1 MRSLPEAPAE
11 EQRRDECALS
21 FCGRPR
27 KSAPDRYH
35 FSVDFCAFAVGH
47 DVDDAALSGGFQYPG
62 EQLRFALHEDLDDDE
77 GSTVSNALD
86 TDRFLK
92 TQVDV
97 LKSRGMAER
106 VVKKLNLV
114 RNQAFFA
121 SQDKGK
127 SLAKYT
133 DFEANDMAIRLLTKN
148 LGVVLPK
155 DSRIV
160 QVSYESNS
168 PEMSALIANTYVS
181 EFIQFNLQRKFE
193 SSSYAREF
201 LADQLVEVKQ
211 KLEQSERDLNAY
223 ARDAGLIRM
232 NVAPAGATQNNNGM
246 AAQQSGSVTTSS
258 LVQVNQAANEAKS
271 RRILA
276 ESRWHAINS
285 SPLLSATEVVTNQGM
300 QQLLTQKA
308 AITSDLEQ
316 DRARH
321 KDDYPSVRAGEAQLN
336 AINGQIQ
343 NTAIAIKNAIKAEYA
358 AAARTESELTQQVS
372 KLKAQTLNEQDSTV
386 RYGLLAREVDT
397 NREVYDGLL
406 QGTRN

>member
-1 MRSLPEAPAE
+1 MRSLLPKRLPRSSGGMSARYLFAVVRGN
-11 EQRRDECALS
+11 QRLIAIIFLSIFALS
-21 FCGRPR
+21 LLVTMLMTPR
-27 KSAPDRYH
+27 YQ
-35 FSVDFCAFAVGH
+35 
-47 DVDDAALSGGFQYPG
+47 AASNIQVNNSGS
-62 EQLRFALHEDLDDDE
+62 RFMKDLDDDE

-285 SPLLSATEVVTNQGM
+285 SPLL
-300 QQLLTQKA
+300 TQ
-308 AITSDLEQ
+308 
-316 DRARH
+316 
-321 KDDYPSVRAGEAQLN
+321 P
-336 AINGQIQ
+336 
-343 NTAIAIKNAIKAEYA
+343 
-358 AAARTESELTQQVS
+358 
-372 KLKAQTLNEQDSTV
+372 KL
-386 RYGLLAREVDT
+386 
-397 NREVYDGLL
+397 
-406 QGTRN
+406 